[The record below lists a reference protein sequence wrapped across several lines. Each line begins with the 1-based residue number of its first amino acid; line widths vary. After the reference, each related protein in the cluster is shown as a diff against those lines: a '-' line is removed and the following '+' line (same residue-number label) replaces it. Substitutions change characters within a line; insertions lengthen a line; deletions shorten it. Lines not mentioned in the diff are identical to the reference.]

1 MTTTGFYEF
10 GPFRLDAA
18 RLVLFRGGKRVPL
31 PPKAA
36 ELLAVLVE
44 ARGNPVGKEELFQR
58 VWADTVVEEGSL
70 TSHVS
75 VLRKALGQSMDGNS
89 FIETIPK
96 RGYRFVGQVTESRQP
111 GAPFQA
117 AERIMLAVLPFEN
130 LSGSAKHDYF
140 SEGITEE
147 MITQLAQLSPE
158 RLGVIART
166 SAMQYRSSAKS
177 IRQVGRDLGVAYV
190 LEGSVRRA
198 GHRVRIAAQLIQVSD
213 ETHLWAD
220 SYERRLGDILA
231 LQGEVAQSIAREIK
245 IKLTPA
251 ERVRLTGVS
260 KVEPQAYES
269 YLQGRYLLNQRTLEG
284 LQKSIRFFHQAIERD
299 AHCAVAYT
307 GLADAYL
314 TLSDLG
320 HLATREAA
328 KNAKSAAGKAL
339 RIQET
344 LAEAHSALAHAY
356 FHEFNWLASERE
368 FKHAIKLN
376 PNYANARFYYANYL
390 VALGRME
397 GAFVEARSAQTL
409 DPASLPTGT
418 NVASILYY
426 CGRYSE
432 AAEQSLRVLD
442 MDPAFAKAHEDL
454 GRVYLQQRMYQQ
466 AIVAFQK
473 AIACSGR
480 SSRYVASLGHAYAVA
495 GNQVEALKL
504 LQELKE
510 TAKDRF
516 VSPCAFALV
525 FAGLGD
531 KGQTFGWLAKAYRE
545 RDGALPFLKVNP
557 GLALLRSDRRFLDLV
572 RRMKFPIER
581 DFDR

>member
-1 MTTTGFYEF
+1 MTTVDFYEF
-10 GPFRLDAA
+10 GPFRLDAT
-18 RLVLFRGGKRVPL
+18 RLVLFRDGKRVPL

-44 ARGNPVGKEELFQR
+44 AQGNPVGKEEVFQR

-75 VLRKALGQSMDGNS
+75 VLRKALGQNVDGGS

-96 RGYRFVGQVTESRQP
+96 RGYRFVAEVKESRRQP
-111 GAPFQA
+111 KAPFQTA
-117 AERIMLAVLPFEN
+117 DRIMLAVVPFEN
-130 LSGSAKHDYF
+130 LSGGEKHDYF

-147 MITQLAQLSPE
+147 MITQLAVLSPE

-166 SAMQYRSSAKS
+166 SAMQYRSSDKS
-177 IRQVGRDLGVAYV
+177 IRQIGRELGVAYV

-198 GHRVRIAAQLIQVSD
+198 GQRVRIAAQLIQVSD

-220 SYERRLGDILA
+220 RYERKLGDILV
-231 LQGEVAQSIAREIK
+231 LQSEVAQSVAREIK
-245 IKLTPA
+245 IKLAPA
-251 ERVRLTGVS
+251 ERERLTGAGQ
-260 KVEPQAYES
+260 VEPQAYES
-269 YLQGRYLLNQRTLEG
+269 YLQGRYLLNQRTLEA
-284 LQKSIRFFHQAIERD
+284 LQKSIRFFHQAVERD
-299 AHCAVAYT
+299 AHCAVAYA

-314 TLSDLG
+314 TLLDLG

-328 KNAKSAAGKAL
+328 KNAKLAAGKARRL
-339 RIQET
+339 DDT

-356 FHEFNWLASERE
+356 FHEFNWLAAEQE
-368 FKHAIKLN
+368 FRHAIKLN

-390 VALGRME
+390 VAIGRME
-397 GAFVEARSAQTL
+397 EAFVEARCAQTL

-418 NVASILYY
+418 NLASILYY
-426 CGRYSE
+426 TGHYSE

-442 MDPAFAKAHEDL
+442 MDSTFAKAHEDL
-454 GRVYLQQRMYQQ
+454 GRAYLQQRMYRQ
-466 AIVAFQK
+466 AIAAFQK

-495 GNQVEALKL
+495 GKSKEALKL

-510 TAKDRF
+510 TAKDKF
-516 VSPCAFALV
+516 VSPCAIALV
-525 FAGLGD
+525 FAGLGN
-531 KGQTFGWLAKAYRE
+531 KGQAFAWLARAYRE
-545 RDGALPFLKVNP
+545 RDGALPFVRVNP
-557 GLALLRSDRRFLDLV
+557 GLTLLHSDGRFPDLV
-572 RRMKFPIER
+572 RRMNFPTR
-581 DFDR
+581 AGS

>member
-1 MTTTGFYEF
+1 MTTLDFYEF
-10 GPFRLDAA
+10 GPFRLDAT
-18 RLVLFRGGKRVPL
+18 RLVLFRDGKRVSL

-44 ARGNPVGKEELFQR
+44 AQGNPVGKEEVFQR

-75 VLRKALGQSMDGNS
+75 VLRKALGQNVDGGS

-96 RGYRFVGQVTESRQP
+96 RGYRFVAEVKESRRQP
-111 GAPFQA
+111 KAPFQTA
-117 AERIMLAVLPFEN
+117 DRIMLAVVPFEN
-130 LSGSAKHDYF
+130 LSGGEKHDYF

-147 MITQLAQLSPE
+147 MITQLAVLSPE

-166 SAMQYRSSAKS
+166 SAMQYRASDKS
-177 IRQVGRDLGVAYV
+177 IRQIGRELGVAYV

-198 GHRVRIAAQLIQVSD
+198 GRRVRIAAQLIQVSD

-220 SYERRLGDILA
+220 SYERKLGDILL
-231 LQGEVAQSIAREIK
+231 LQSEVAQSVAREIK
-245 IKLTPA
+245 IKLAPA
-251 ERVRLTGVS
+251 ERERLTGAGQV
-260 KVEPQAYES
+260 VPQAYES
-269 YLQGRYLLNQRTLEG
+269 YLQGRYLLNQRTLEA

-299 AHCAVAYT
+299 AHCAVAYA

-314 TLSDLG
+314 TLLDLG

-328 KNAKSAAGKAL
+328 KNAKLAAGKARRL
-339 RIQET
+339 DDT

-356 FHEFNWLASERE
+356 FHEFNWLAAEQE
-368 FKHAIKLN
+368 FRHAIKLN
-376 PNYANARFYYANYL
+376 PNYANGRFYYANFL

-397 GAFVEARSAQTL
+397 EAFVEARCAQTL
-409 DPASLPTGT
+409 DPASLPSGT
-418 NVASILYY
+418 NLASILYY
-426 CGRYSE
+426 SGHYSE

-442 MDPAFAKAHEDL
+442 MDSTFAKAHEDL
-454 GRVYLQQRMYQQ
+454 GRAYLQQRMYRQ
-466 AIVAFQK
+466 AIAAFQK
-473 AIACSGR
+473 AVACSGR

-495 GNQVEALKL
+495 GKSKEALKL

-510 TAKDRF
+510 TAKDKF

-525 FAGLGD
+525 FAGLGN
-531 KGQTFGWLAKAYRE
+531 KGQAFGWLARAYRE
-545 RDGALPFLKVNP
+545 RDGALPFVKVNP
-557 GLALLRSDRRFLDLV
+557 GLALLRSDGRFLDLV
-572 RRMKFPIER
+572 RRMNFPTR
-581 DFDR
+581 AGS